1 MKPDPI
7 LKEIRQTRD
16 DLARETG
23 YDLERLFDYVRER
36 ERVSAARGV
45 SFVSF
50 AEAEHDERTALV
62 REDPP
67 KR

>member
-16 DLARETG
+16 DLALETG
-23 YDLERLFDYVRER
+23 YDLHRLFDYVRER
-36 ERVSAARGV
+36 ERESAARGAK
-45 SFVSF
+45 FVSF
-50 AEAEHDERTALV
+50 AKAEDAESAALV

-67 KR
+67 KP